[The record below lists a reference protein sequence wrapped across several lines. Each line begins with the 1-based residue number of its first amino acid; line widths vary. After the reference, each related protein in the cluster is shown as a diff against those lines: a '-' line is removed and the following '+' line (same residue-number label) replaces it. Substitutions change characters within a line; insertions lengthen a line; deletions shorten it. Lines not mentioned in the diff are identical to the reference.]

1 MLHSLLFIIIYQPT
15 KPTQPTQPSQHNP
28 AQPTQPNPTLPN
40 PTNQSLLYMSTHYA
54 IRAGYKTHRRWYIHN
69 YNEVRFVYPIVFTF
83 TLSYKYTQTSSN
95 EHRLHDCVE
104 LFRIDI
110 QIVA

>member
-1 MLHSLLFIIIYQPT
+1 M
-15 KPTQPTQPSQHNP
+15 
-28 AQPTQPNPTLPN
+28 
-40 PTNQSLLYMSTHYA
+40 LYMSTHYA

-95 EHRLHDCVE
+95 EHRVHDCVE